1 MSVTLQSCSRPLR
14 VVVLQGGTSA
24 EREISLQSGAA
35 VAAALSERGHHV
47 CPIDPAETLLTSV
60 DWPRFDAA
68 FIALHGRFGE
78 DGGVQ
83 ALLDGWGVPYTG
95 SDATASRLAFSKS
108 ASKERFAACDVPT
121 PAYRLVHIS
130 DSLRHLWQ
138 AAEGLGY
145 PLVMK
150 PDASGS
156 SLGVSLVDDPGQ
168 LQAAA
173 ERCFEHGS
181 FGLLE
186 RAVAGTEWTLAVV
199 DGERLPLIQ
208 IEPQQAFYDFAA
220 KYEDGETG
228 YCFDSDVSPELLR
241 AIEEAGAAACR
252 AVGTRGIA
260 RADLRVDAALNPWVL
275 EVNTVPGLT
284 DHSLVPKAAARHG
297 WPLGELCERAVRLCL
312 QDRLGGPSNAQD
324 AQTRHDSPPLREAG

>member
-1 MSVTLQSCSRPLR
+1 MSVALQPCSNPLR

-24 EREISLQSGAA
+24 EREISLKSGAA
-35 VAAALSERGHHV
+35 VSAALTGRGHLV
-47 CPIDPAETLLTSV
+47 RRTDPADAPLTSV

-95 SDATASRLAFSKS
+95 SDASASRLAFSKS
-108 ASKERFAACDVPT
+108 ASKERFAACHVPT

-130 DSLRHLWQ
+130 DSLRHLRQ
-138 AAEGLGY
+138 AAKGLGY

-156 SLGVSLVDDPGQ
+156 SLGVSFVNEPGQ

-173 ERCFEHGS
+173 ERCFEQGS

-186 RAVAGTEWTLAVV
+186 QAVAGTEWTLAVV
-199 DGERLPLIQ
+199 DGERLPLIR
-208 IEPQQAFYDFAA
+208 IEPRQTFYDFAA

-228 YCFDSDVSPELLR
+228 YCLDPDVSPELMR
-241 AIEEAGAAACR
+241 TIEEVGAAACR

-260 RADLRVDAALNPWVL
+260 RADLRVDAALKPWVL
-275 EVNTVPGLT
+275 EVNTIPGLT
-284 DHSLVPKAAARHG
+284 DHSLVPKAADRHG
-297 WPLGELCERAVRLCL
+297 WSLGELCERAVRSCL
-312 QDRLGGPSNAQD
+312 RDRLSGPPNSQD
-324 AQTRHDSPPLREAG
+324 AQTRQDSPSLREAS